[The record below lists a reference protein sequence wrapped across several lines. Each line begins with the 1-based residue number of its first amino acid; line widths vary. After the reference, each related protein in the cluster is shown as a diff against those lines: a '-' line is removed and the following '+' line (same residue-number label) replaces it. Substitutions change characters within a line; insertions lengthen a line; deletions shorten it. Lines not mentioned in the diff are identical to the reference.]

1 MLYACIDL
9 WLSDTTP
16 LAISVVFAFDFLFS
30 IFHVSKI
37 IMDIFSRKWHASGK
51 YIYRTIRSCIVQT
64 HGCTTSRYSGDAQMD
79 IFLYRQH
86 WPYILESLPSPHGSY
101 TLQFDQYIGADIV
114 LLNYT
119 QEHYCI

>member
-51 YIYRTIRSCIVQT
+51 KI
-64 HGCTTSRYSGDAQMD
+64 
-79 IFLYRQH
+79 
-86 WPYILESLPSPHGSY
+86 
-101 TLQFDQYIGADIV
+101 
-114 LLNYT
+114 
-119 QEHYCI
+119 